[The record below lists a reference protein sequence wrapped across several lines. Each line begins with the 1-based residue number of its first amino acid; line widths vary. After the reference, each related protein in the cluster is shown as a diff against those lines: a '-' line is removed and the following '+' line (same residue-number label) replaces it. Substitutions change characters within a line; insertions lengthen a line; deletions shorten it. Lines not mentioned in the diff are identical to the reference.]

1 MLEVY
6 NETPIF
12 IPLDIVEEV
21 VKLVTRTI
29 SVSSGPG
36 GTNLEDLHV
45 WLLKLREY
53 RKKLC
58 ISVEKTLY

>member
-21 VKLVTRTI
+21 IKLVTRTI
-29 SVSSGPG
+29 SESSGPG
-36 GTNLEDLHV
+36 GTKLEDLHV
-45 WLLKLREY
+45 WILKLREY